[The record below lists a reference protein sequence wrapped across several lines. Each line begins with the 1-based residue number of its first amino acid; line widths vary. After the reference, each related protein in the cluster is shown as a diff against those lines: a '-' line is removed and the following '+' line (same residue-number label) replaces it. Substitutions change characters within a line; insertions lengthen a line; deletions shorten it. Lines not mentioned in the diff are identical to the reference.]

1 MLRNSS
7 HIFIRSLIELMRDNN
22 KIMGR
27 EIGVQQ
33 GGGNILYNT
42 LKSKQNPLD
51 REEKGR
57 KTEGLKRKR
66 LKN

>member
-1 MLRNSS
+1 M
-7 HIFIRSLIELMRDNN
+7 
-22 KIMGR
+22 
-27 EIGVQQ
+27 GVQQ

-66 LKN
+66 LKNQREKGKKRRKVSVIDL